1 MALYCG
7 IDLHSTNHLVVVIDD
22 KDRRVLEKRLANDVS
37 ITVDTLGPYRDR
49 NIGGATKHPGY
60 VRANCPK
67 SRSVGLNEPGRRYDG
82 WSVTPEMRPAG

>member
-37 ITVDTLGPYRDR
+37 ITVDTLGRIAINWQGLASSRPSTG
-49 NIGGATKHPGY
+49 IG
-60 VRANCPK
+60 
-67 SRSVGLNEPGRRYDG
+67 
-82 WSVTPEMRPAG
+82 